1 MSDPIQLS
9 LFPESHPESAL
20 EAIER
25 RLPKRDWVSVSDVAG
40 AFDRSVATVYNWIE
54 EGLVT
59 DFDSGSCQRSAYL
72 IYRPSVIALA
82 KSRLGIEPQPKKGE
96 IKK

>member
-1 MSDPIQLS
+1 MTNPIQLS
-9 LFPESHPESAL
+9 LFQDSKPETAL

-25 RLPKRDWVSVSDVAG
+25 RLPRKDWIPVSDVAT

-59 DFDSGSCQRSAYL
+59 DFDSGSCKRSAYL

-96 IKK
+96 MKK